1 MDFQNRGAVGEYGR
15 FEQILS
21 QFLLKSLHIILD
33 SRVPSLRSYSGSGEV
48 KRSDK
53 WFNLILGDRPAALD
67 NLNFWRRNLMEP
79 MIIDIMLVQDQLDSS
94 SEVGSSSS
102 SGLGMFKETVVER
115 WVVQYE
121 FFKSMSP
128 LVSESHH
135 KKIYQKSIILLRS
148 LHTMMR
154 ILPAHKAFQ
163 KLLTASQTCEFDI
176 NYKVSSFNA
185 PFSRSEVELM
195 KKYSFTPV
203 ETQQGHL
210 LISVTYLENLSD
222 FSLETPASFPPEIIT
237 DYVGSPLTD
246 PLRAFPSTYSDKKTT
261 RTESFSMGEVKSSTA
276 SPFQRPHSWTSGI
289 YRVQNQSPHPHSYT
303 TSSPTEIYA
312 HKMQNNRLLTRHNY
326 TSSDDYQLSP
336 PFSPSPSPSPPTY
349 SSSGGTEM
357 QDRLHSE
364 TSPVS
369 IPHPIM
375 GRSPRYLYPNFSD
388 PSRLALPPLSPRS
401 TRYNLSSQESPSGMK
416 LLRKSESLRV
426 GESSSSM
433 TSPSPEMSR
442 DCRDDSGR
450 FSSLSSSSPRV
461 GVSRTSSR
469 LSYQDDLDDGDFSC
483 PFIVDD
489 VDAPDARHTL
499 DAQRVSEFSS
509 QTSST
514 SKKSQDT
521 AVAALVHLLRTAPP
535 LRQDSSSFSSQDN
548 KSELKEGEFAASR
561 FFAPQKT
568 SDALEELRS
577 YKEMKDLLLS
587 KSEDV
592 RGLIFPKSTAQGP
605 NEEKS

>member
-1 MDFQNRGAVGEYGR
+1 MDFQSRGVGEHGR

-33 SRVPSLRSYSGSGEV
+33 SRVPSLRSFSGRGEV

-79 MIIDIMLVQDQLDSS
+79 MIIDVMLVQDRLDSS
-94 SEVGSSSS
+94 SGVGSSTT

-121 FFKSMSP
+121 FFKNMAP
-128 LVSESHH
+128 LTGESHH
-135 KKIYQKSIILLRS
+135 KKTYQKSIILLRS

-154 ILPAHKAFQ
+154 LLPAHKAFQ

-185 PFSRSEVELM
+185 PFSRSEEELM
-195 KKYSFTPV
+195 KQYSFTPV
-203 ETQQGHL
+203 ETQQGH
-210 LISVTYLENLSD
+210 ISVSVTYLENLSD
-222 FSLETPASFPPEIIT
+222 FNLETPASFPPEIIT

-246 PLRAFPSTYSDKKTT
+246 PLRAFPSTFTDKKTT
-261 RTESFSMGEVKSSTA
+261 RTESFSMRGVQTSTH
-276 SPFQRPHSWTSGI
+276 SPFQRPHSWSSGV
-289 YRVQNQSPHPHSYT
+289 YRVQNQTPPPHSYT
-303 TSSPTEIYA
+303 SSSPKDMYA
-312 HKMQNNRLLTRHNY
+312 HKMQNNRLPTQHKY
-326 TSSDDYQLSP
+326 TSSDEYQLSP

-349 SSSGGTEM
+349 FSGGNHL
-357 QDRLHSE
+357 QNRLHSE

-375 GRSPRYLYPNFSD
+375 GRSPRYLSPNCSD
-388 PSRLALPPLSPRS
+388 PSRLSLPPLSPRS
-401 TRYNLSSQESPSGMK
+401 TKYNLSSHESPSAMK
-416 LLRKSESLRV
+416 LLRKSESLRA
-426 GESSSSM
+426 GESSSTI

-450 FSSLSSSSPRV
+450 FSSLASSSPRV
-461 GVSRTSSR
+461 GISRSSSR
-469 LSYQDDLDDGDFSC
+469 LSFQDDLDDGDFSC

-489 VDAPDARHTL
+489 VDAPDARHSL
-499 DAQRVSEFSS
+499 DAQRVSESS
-509 QTSST
+509 A

-535 LRQDSSSFSSQDN
+535 LRQDSSSFSEH
-548 KSELKEGEFAASR
+548 KKGEVAAASSFMLPR
-561 FFAPQKT
+561 KT

-587 KSEDV
+587 KSEYA
-592 RGLIFPKSTAQGP
+592 RRSST
-605 NEEKS
+605 